1 MLLVRE
7 ENSMGLEQA
16 QVNTVKKHSPVHSS
30 QSKTQF
36 TKLSFCIFPKK
47 EHITQ
52 AGAFQLKLLD
62 CAILKRSHP
71 VSQACSENHVQ
82 TKGEKREKNHIIVTA
97 FKLQKGIQ

>member
-30 QSKTQF
+30 QSKHSSQ
-36 TKLSFCIFPKK
+36 SFRFAFFQKKK

-82 TKGEKREKNHIIVTA
+82 TKGKKRKKNHIIVTA
-97 FKLQKGIQ
+97 FKLQKGI